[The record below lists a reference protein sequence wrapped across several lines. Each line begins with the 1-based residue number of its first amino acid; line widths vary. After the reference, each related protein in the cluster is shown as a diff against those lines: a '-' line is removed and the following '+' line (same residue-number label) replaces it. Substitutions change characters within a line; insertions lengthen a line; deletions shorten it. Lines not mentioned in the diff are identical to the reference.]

1 MRHRT
6 MIPAVLT
13 AVLAC
18 ASCTTPVSNLT
29 HNVDVRMGDNDCT
42 GFVAD
47 PHTVVTTSD
56 CTHGPLRAAAVVVDG
71 ETYTPAVS
79 GGADP
84 YPAVWEPAAAGIA
97 LIHLDRPI
105 KGVRPLPADAVS
117 ADAPDSGLVLADG
130 TSFSID
136 TVESRPWSHRAV
148 AMPKQVRPG
157 TPVLTTAGDI
167 IGVTARPVDGD
178 TVELFDDNTLTW
190 IASLTE

>member
-18 ASCTTPVSNLT
+18 ASCTTSASNLS
-29 HNVDVRMGDNDCT
+29 HSVDVRMGDNDCT

-47 PHTVVTTSD
+47 AHTVVTTSD

-71 ETYTPAVS
+71 NTYTPAVS
-79 GGADP
+79 YGADP

-117 ADAPDSGLVLADG
+117 ADAPSDGLVVAG
-130 TSFSID
+130 GASFSID

>member
-1 MRHRT
+1 MRKLT
-6 MIPAVLT
+6 MIPAVLA

-18 ASCTTPVSNLT
+18 AGCSTSASNLS
-29 HNVDVRMGDNDCT
+29 HSVDVRMGDNDCT

-47 PHTVVTTSD
+47 AHTVVTTSD

-71 ETYTPAVS
+71 ETYTPVVS
-79 GGADP
+79 YGADP

-105 KGVRPLPADAVS
+105 KGARPLPADAVS
-117 ADAPDSGLVLADG
+117 GEVPSSGLVLADG

-136 TVESRPWSHRAV
+136 TVESRPWTHRAV
-148 AMPKQVRPG
+148 DMPKQVRPG

-167 IGVTARPVDGD
+167 IGVAAWPGSGD